1 MIIPRYQG
9 GLSNQPINT
18 GRSLGTGIA
27 GAETLT
33 NLSGVANNVSQK
45 YGALA
50 IELAAKQRDQ
60 EINNQTI
67 KSRADNSN
75 AQADTLL
82 DFNNRSDYKN
92 FITDYDKHIIKQ
104 ENILRKNYT
113 DKQGNFDEIAY
124 KRFLPFFYADN
135 VEGKIKTNKIINEKT
150 QKDNLNSFFIDVDLN
165 NSKLKSTDN
174 IFELN
179 SNYIEFGLSYDNS
192 AKLNGIDPKIIAD
205 NRSNSEKIAT
215 TSRIKIDAKNA
226 AGESLYRTRNDGTKV
241 LNANALYNQLNNKDY
256 VIKDINGNTLL
267 KNDPLV
273 KNILENLKLQ
283 STNNKNI
290 EDRNLELLI
299 KEERNIIEQMLF
311 NNKDPDKIME
321 YIRESKILLTQ
332 PSIALEYKE
341 ILDRKINGLN
351 TLSIDEAKD
360 IKLKSLKTLEAI
372 MRTNLLSIEESYKV
386 INKLNILGYYDELE
400 ERNLY
405 KDHIKLLE
413 DRKKNKDT
421 HIQKKLDS
429 AKKTISSMM
438 NKEILDQIIGNLKKG
453 ETVDQ
458 NALFNALGSNESEA
472 IYVMSRNFDKIVEDY
487 ENKNGNPL
495 DLLDPTN
502 ENYIVNDFIDIY
514 QLDRIPEFGIPVLD
528 DNGEVVFANKEKSI
542 PLYANYTLVAE
553 VKKGDVVTR
562 KAGYQLNE
570 IDNEYL
576 LINRDS
582 LGYNDTNLD
591 FIPNKFRL
599 KLDKGM
605 DLFAEEPT
613 VNYKKE
619 VDETQN
625 EYIDRI
631 YRESQKGLN

>member
-413 DRKKNKDT
+413 DRKENKDT